1 MSRTWKKVS
10 VFSKKGLL
18 QEKCQWKKSVF
29 SAEKG
34 NVFIKK
40 SVEKGVKFAAV
51 TVMGPIYDVKVPAP
65 GSNSLCLVLFA
76 FKTCKHVPWYI
87 FIRSSYN

>member
-1 MSRTWKKVS
+1 MDTKCHVHGKKVS

-51 TVMGPIYDVKVPAP
+51 TVMGPIYDVEVPAP
-65 GSNSLCLVLFA
+65 GLKYGLRLALKSEKRAILTLYEIL
-76 FKTCKHVPWYI
+76 
-87 FIRSSYN
+87 